1 MDKMDYET
9 YDTIDPENSDSPAKN
24 VFTKSLFFAEKPT
37 HNFGF
42 FLIFRPLLQMYHLAI
57 SQESKAAK
65 TSSKSRAAVA
75 FVVVVSMILGLTN
88 VVLNTYTLKTG
99 HSSKDVKREVN
110 PVEQVHNDTE
120 KESER

>member
-1 MDKMDYET
+1 
-9 YDTIDPENSDSPAKN
+9 
-24 VFTKSLFFAEKPT
+24 
-37 HNFGF
+37 
-42 FLIFRPLLQMYHLAI
+42 MYHLAI